1 MATMEEVSVMIVS
14 NAAQGHINPTLRFAN
29 RLISKNV
36 HVTIVTTELVQNRI
50 LNAHNVPSTTL
61 NQQPSQNKQIQFE
74 FFSDGLSLDFDRE
87 KNSETFINSMKTIGA
102 KNMSTLITNL
112 AKVRD
117 YYCIIVDPVLLTDI
131 ENVSNEL
138 NIPVAFLWMQPCATF
153 SISYRY
159 FRNVNSF
166 PDLNNPNEIVQLPG
180 LPLLKVRDFPT
191 YMLPSFPP
199 HCRQIMVDMCQAC
212 DTNVKWVIA
221 NTVYEWE
228 VEGVKSMSSLSP
240 VYTVGPLVSDFMIG
254 KNDVSNNNMINM
266 WNVEDSCI
274 DWLNNKPNSSVIY
287 IAFGSIVVLTQKE
300 VDNIANALRNSKKSF
315 LWVIKPTLKGSEND
329 ATEFPKG
336 FLEETKGRGLVVTWC
351 NQEKVLSHPSV
362 GCFLSHCGWS
372 SMVESVTAGVPVI
385 GYPYWLDQPT
395 IAKIIVKQFDNGVI
409 LNYEVN
415 EVPSVEEIER
425 CIKEVME
432 GQEAKEIKKR
442 AMDLKVSVKKALE
455 EGGSSDKSIDQFI
468 NDVVDAHNLAKA

>member
-1 MATMEEVSVMIVS
+1 
-14 NAAQGHINPTLRFAN
+14 
-29 RLISKNV
+29 
-36 HVTIVTTELVQNRI
+36 
-50 LNAHNVPSTTL
+50 
-61 NQQPSQNKQIQFE
+61 
-74 FFSDGLSLDFDRE
+74 
-87 KNSETFINSMKTIGA
+87 
-102 KNMSTLITNL
+102 
-112 AKVRD
+112 
-117 YYCIIVDPVLLTDI
+117 
-131 ENVSNEL
+131 
-138 NIPVAFLWMQPCATF
+138 
-153 SISYRY
+153 
-159 FRNVNSF
+159 
-166 PDLNNPNEIVQLPG
+166 
-180 LPLLKVRDFPT
+180 
-191 YMLPSFPP
+191 MLPSFPP

-240 VYTVGPLVSDFMIG
+240 VYTIGPLVSDFMIE

-274 DWLNNKPNSSVIY
+274 DWLDNKPNSSVIY

-300 VDNIANALRNSKKSF
+300 VDNIANALKNSKKSF

-351 NQEKVLSHPSV
+351 NQEKVLSHPAV
-362 GCFLSHCGWS
+362 ACFLSHCGWS
-372 SMVESVTAGVPVI
+372 SMIESVTAGVPVI

-395 IAKIIVKQFDNGVI
+395 IAKIIVKQFENGVI

-442 AMDLKVSVKKALE
+442 AVDLKVSVKKALE